1 MSFLPIIILI
11 FMFLRNGSLSSVLQ
25 SVNIDDIKDTLKS
38 FGIEHELLNLL
49 SKETLEKVSSGDL
62 KALLPLLPTILSAFN
77 KNSNTYSNEFTTQNQ
92 VYEDLNPI
100 KDIAGEVVTSTFG
113 NYFK

>member
-11 FMFLRNGSLSSVLQ
+11 FAFLKNGSLSNILQ

-38 FGIEHELLNLL
+38 YGIEHELLNFI
-49 SKETLEKVSSGDL
+49 SKDTIDKISSGDI

-77 KNSNTYSNEFTTQNQ
+77 KSNSYSSDFESNSE
-92 VYEDLNPI
+92 VYEELNPI
-100 KDIAGEVVTSTFG
+100 KDIATESITSSFG